1 MTATRTRPMRLVV
14 TGATGNVGT
23 ALLRRLRAD
32 HADGRASLSSRVEV
46 VGMSRRP
53 PPASTPYDVAEW
65 VSIDLGSPAAY
76 GLLAEVTRGATAVVH
91 LGWAIQPRGDD
102 PPMEAAN
109 LAGTRAVLAACA
121 RNAVPHLVC
130 ASSAAAYSP
139 AQRTLA
145 VPEHWRLT
153 GIPTSAYSQQKV
165 ALERMLD
172 DFEAQ
177 SGAAVSRI
185 RPALIA
191 QPAAAAEIAAWVVP
205 RGYPLRLLGGR
216 WSPSVL
222 WRGLRLQ
229 VVHADDVAAAI
240 GLILEHRAA
249 GAFNLAAEP
258 VLGARSLVDLLGR
271 LWVPMPFSVLR
282 AIAHVTW
289 RIGLQPLH
297 EAWLDLA
304 EHTALVDTSRA
315 REVLGWEPS
324 RSSICALA
332 ESVAAMRDVRSRGRS
347 GATSA
352 LDPGRPA
359 WRPWAPS
366 HQGQDGPR
374 PIEVEAARAT
384 EGSPV

>member
-1 MTATRTRPMRLVV
+1 MTARRTRPMRLVV

-23 ALLRRLRAD
+23 ALLRLLRPDKA
-32 HADGRASLSSRVEV
+32 HGRASLSSRVEV
-46 VGMSRRP
+46 VGVSRRP
-53 PPASTPYDVAEW
+53 PPASAPYDMAEW
-65 VSIDLGSPAAY
+65 VSIDLGSPAAS
-76 GLLAEVTRGATAVVH
+76 GLLAEVTRDATAVVH
-91 LGWAIQPRGDD
+91 LGWAIQPRMDD
-102 PPMEAAN
+102 PPMEATN
-109 LAGTRAVLAACA
+109 IAGTRAVLAACA

-130 ASSAAAYSP
+130 ASSAAAYGP
-139 AQRTLA
+139 APRTLA
-145 VPEHWRLT
+145 VPENWRLT

-177 SGAAVSRI
+177 SGTAVSRI

-258 VLGARSLVDLLGR
+258 VLGPRSLVEVLGR
-271 LWVPMPFSVLR
+271 LWLPMPFRALR
-282 AIAHVTW
+282 PLAHLTW

-315 REVLGWEPS
+315 RDVLGWEPS
-324 RSSICALA
+324 HSSMSALA
-332 ESVAAMRDVRSRGRS
+332 ESVAAMRARRSPSRS

-352 LDPGRPA
+352 LDPGRPG

-366 HQGQDGPR
+366 HQGQDGLR
-374 PIEVEAARAT
+374 PLEVQTSGHT
-384 EGSPV
+384 EGSLV